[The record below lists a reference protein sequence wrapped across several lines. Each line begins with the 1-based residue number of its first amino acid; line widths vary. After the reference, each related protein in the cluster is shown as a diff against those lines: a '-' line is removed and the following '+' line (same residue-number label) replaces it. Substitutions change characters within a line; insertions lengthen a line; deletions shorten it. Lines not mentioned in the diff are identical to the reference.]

1 MRLINGQKSKW
12 GDFEIVPSEEWQVS
26 SEYIDFESGLLIV
39 SERPSD
45 LSKLPRSEYGTTLIP
60 NNTYVIDKEEG
71 RILSSEEW
79 RSYFNYELV
88 EYTVENEK
96 LKVIEQRIPSIKGN
110 FDHIEYKLVEIET
123 GNILQQGGRV
133 GFSDKAP
140 QSVYDRY
147 RERKESEKRR
157 KDKEKNQ
164 LSLEQF
170 YHHES
175 IRLEYGQVI
184 LTYLNLDDICYRAKM
199 GNGENVIVEE
209 GGKKP
214 PAGEDVKIWRY
225 SERFDS
231 IDLFWSWLNDG
242 NKWYIKFKPYW
253 ILRNRKVE
261 NSILAF
267 YIIHEANKIRYTTNL
282 NKELWSATRIWENL
296 MDLNMLSKSELIQ
309 VCPNCMAKVMFFP
322 MLPTRIC
329 SNCES
334 QLTDESGRKVSFSN
348 VSMSGGC
355 QGYYSDTREKYEG
368 YNCYIGDRK
377 FYATEMKFGGIA
389 VIPYEDREEF

>member
-1 MRLINGQKSKW
+1 MKLKNGHKSKW
-12 GDFEIVPSEEWQVS
+12 GNFEIIPSEEWQIS
-26 SEYIDFESGLLIV
+26 REYVDFESGLLIV

-60 NNTYVIDKEEG
+60 NKTYVIDKKEEK
-71 RILSSEEW
+71 ILSAEEW
-79 RSYFNYELV
+79 RSYFNYELI

-96 LKVIEQRIPSIKGN
+96 LKIIEQRIPSSKGN

-147 RERKESEKRR
+147 QERKESEKRR
-157 KDKEKNQ
+157 KDKEKSQ

-184 LTYLNLDDICYRAKM
+184 LTYLDSDDICYRAKM
-199 GNGENVIVEE
+199 GNGENVIVEV

-214 PAGEDVKIWRY
+214 HAGEDIKIWKHY
-225 SERFDS
+225 ERFDS
-231 IDLFWSWLNDG
+231 VEVFWKWLNNG
-242 NKWYIKFKPYW
+242 NKWYVKFKPYW

-261 NSILAF
+261 NSILAY
-267 YIIHEANKIRYTTNL
+267 YIIHEANRIRYTTKL
-282 NKELWSATRIWENL
+282 NRELWSATRIWENL

-309 VCPNCMAKVMFFP
+309 VCPNCMTKVMFFP
-322 MLPTRIC
+322 MFPTMIC
-329 SNCES
+329 NNCES
-334 QLTDESGRKVSFSN
+334 QLTDKDGRKVSFSN

-377 FYATEMKFGGIA
+377 FYATEMRFGGIA
-389 VIPYEDREEF
+389 VIPHEDREEF